1 MNRERLKV
9 CLLFLLALS
18 ANLWL
23 FHPGAFAE
31 SVQDRSQAGAE
42 QIFMPWQSPA
52 KLHRI
57 VGSEKGDVRISDDG
71 VEFQPRKGHAL
82 KWRFLDIQTFTL
94 SSHSLVIKTYRDREK
109 HLPGMQRYKLK
120 LYQPVPPEVASEL
133 ALEVRRPSQNEVP
146 DATALCIVAI
156 PAHHRTLTGGTNG
169 VLRFRD
175 GGIDYVTSA
184 AGDSRSWRWADLETA
199 SETDPYHLFVFGY
212 RDTYTFDLKAM
223 LPRSLF
229 NHVSDEIW
237 AHSESEMRDGSAAL
251 QSRHANEQQTED
263 K

>member
-1 MNRERLKV
+1 MNRVRLNV
-9 CLLFLLALS
+9 CFLFLLALS
-18 ANLWL
+18 TNLWL

-31 SVQDRSQAGAE
+31 SVQDGNQASAE
-42 QIFMPWQSPA
+42 QRFMPWQSPA
-52 KLHRI
+52 KLHRMI
-57 VGSEKGDVRISDDG
+57 GSEKGDVRISDDG
-71 VEFQPRKGHAL
+71 VEFQPRNGHPL
-82 KWRFLDIQTFTL
+82 KWRFLDIQTFSL
-94 SSHSLVIKTYRDREK
+94 SSHTLVIKTYQNRKK
-109 HLPGMQRYKLK
+109 HLPGMQRYRFDMN
-120 LYQPVPPEVASEL
+120 QSVPPEIASEL
-133 ALEVRRPSQNEVP
+133 SREVRRPSQNEVP
-146 DATALCIVAI
+146 DPAAPCIVTI

-175 GGIDYVTSA
+175 GGIDYVTSI
-184 AGDSRSWRWADLETA
+184 AGDSRSWRWADLQTV
-199 SETDPYHLFVFGY
+199 SEADPYHLFVFGY
-212 RDTYTFDLKAM
+212 RDTYTFDLKTM

>member
-23 FHPGAFAE
+23 CLPGALAE
-31 SVQDRSQAGAE
+31 RVQDRSQARAE
-42 QIFMPWQSPA
+42 QRFMPWQSPA

-71 VEFQPRKGHAL
+71 VEFQPRKGPAL
-82 KWRFLDIQTFTL
+82 KLRFLDIQTFTL
-94 SSHSLVIKTYRDREK
+94 SPHCLVIKTYQDRKK
-109 HLPGMQRYKLK
+109 HLPGMQRYRFK
-120 LYQPVPPEVASEL
+120 LYQPVPPEVASDL
-133 ALEVRRPSQNEVP
+133 AREVRRPSQNEVP
-146 DATALCIVAI
+146 DPTTECIVITA
-156 PAHHRTLTGGTNG
+156 AHHRTLTGGTNG
-169 VLRFRD
+169 ALRFRD
-175 GGIDYVTSA
+175 NGIDYVTSI
-184 AGDSRSWRWADLETA
+184 AGDSRSWRWADIETV
-199 SETDPYHLFVFGY
+199 SEADPYHLLVFGY
-212 RDTYTFDLKAM
+212 RDSYTFDLKKP
-223 LPRSLF
+223 LSRSLF

-237 AHSESEMRDGSAAL
+237 THSESEMRDGSVAP

>member
-42 QIFMPWQSPA
+42 QRFMPWQSPA

-71 VEFQPRKGHAL
+71 VEFQPRKGHSL
-82 KWRFLDIQTFTL
+82 KWRLLDIQTFTL
-94 SSHSLVIKTYRDREK
+94 LPRSLDIKTYQNRKK
-109 HLPGMQRYKLK
+109 HLPGMQRYRLK
-120 LYQPVPPEVASEL
+120 LDLAVPPAVASEL
-133 ALEVRRPSQNEVP
+133 AREVGRPSQNEVP
-146 DATALCIVAI
+146 DPAAPCIVTI

-175 GGIDYVTSA
+175 GGIDYVTSIA
-184 AGDSRSWRWADLETA
+184 SDSRSWRWADLQTV
-199 SETDPYHLFVFGY
+199 SEADPYHLFVFGY
-212 RDTYTFDLKAM
+212 RDSYTFDLKAM
-223 LPRSLF
+223 LSRALF

-237 AHSESEMRDGSAAL
+237 AHSESEMRDGSVAL

>member
-1 MNRERLKV
+1 VNRERLKV

-18 ANLWL
+18 ANVWL

-42 QIFMPWQSPA
+42 QRFMPWQSPA
-52 KLHRI
+52 KLHRM

-146 DATALCIVAI
+146 DPAAPCIVTI

-175 GGIDYVTSA
+175 NGIDYVTGI
-184 AGDSRSWRWADLETA
+184 AGDSRSWRWADFETV
-199 SETDPYHLFVFGY
+199 SETDPYHMLVIGY
-212 RDTYTFDLKAM
+212 RDSYTFDLKSM

-237 AHSESEMRDGSAAL
+237 AHSESSGDSVAPARDTP
-251 QSRHANEQQTED
+251 ANGKRQTEGR
-263 K
+263 